1 MMTLLANKHLKTG
14 EFFRAMWRVTNV
26 DVVAF
31 YQVWTNNENW
41 MTLDMQFCKS
51 PKKNDNNKTIHWGFH
66 PTTRM
71 DLVQVTSATQI
82 GFES

>member
-26 DVVAF
+26 GVVAF

-51 PKKNDNNKTIHWGFH
+51 HKKNDNNKTIHWGFH
-66 PTTRM
+66 PMARM

>member
-51 PKKNDNNKTIHWGFH
+51 PKKNDNKKNNSLGIPPNGQDGFSSSH
-66 PTTRM
+66 TCHT
-71 DLVQVTSATQI
+71 DW
-82 GFES
+82 F